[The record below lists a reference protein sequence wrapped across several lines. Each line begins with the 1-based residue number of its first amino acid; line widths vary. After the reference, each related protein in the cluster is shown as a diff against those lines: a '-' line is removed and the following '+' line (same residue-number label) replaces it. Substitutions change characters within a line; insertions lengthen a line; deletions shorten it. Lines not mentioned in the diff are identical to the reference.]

1 MTTAVDAYLDRL
13 FDLLSG
19 SGARGRRVLLEA
31 QAHLEEAVEH
41 GLASGQSREDAE
53 RSAIVRFGT
62 PEEIA
67 RAHANA
73 GALPFM
79 AALGRVFAAGWLMSG
94 VAGLTI
100 GLMGVLDAIFVRAVG
115 PNFVTD
121 DPADVLYTAERC
133 RELGVVN
140 GDAAACRAASI
151 AHHVD
156 ELVSRPLAVGALA
169 LVLLAAFAAAR
180 RAPALRGLT
189 QLPNAAMVST
199 AGAVGFGGVGLL
211 LLAHGTLGLA
221 LGQRVEVGA
230 HLAEGLA
237 GVAAGL
243 IFLPHAWR
251 QVIVEHSA

>member
-1 MTTAVDAYLDRL
+1 MIDTVETYLDRL

-19 SGARGRRVLLEA
+19 TGARGRRVLIEA
-31 QAHLEEAVEH
+31 QAHLEDAVEH
-41 GLASGQSREDAE
+41 AIAAGQSREQAE
-53 RSAIVRFGT
+53 RCAIARFGS

-73 GALPFM
+73 GSLPFT

-94 VAGLTI
+94 VAGLAI
-100 GLMGVLDAIFVRAVG
+100 GLMGVLDAIFVRTIG

-140 GDAAACRAASI
+140 GDTAACRAASI

-156 ELVSRPLAVGALA
+156 ELVTRPLAVGAFALILLA
-169 LVLLAAFAAAR
+169 LFAIAR
-180 RAPALRGLT
+180 RVPALRGVT
-189 QLPNAAMVST
+189 RLPNAAMVST
-199 AGAVGFGGVGLL
+199 AGAVGFGGVGLV
-211 LLAHGTLGLA
+211 LLAYGAVAFAFGE
-221 LGQRVEVGA
+221 RVEVGA

-243 IFLPHAWR
+243 MFLPNAWR
-251 QVIVEHSA
+251 HVSAE